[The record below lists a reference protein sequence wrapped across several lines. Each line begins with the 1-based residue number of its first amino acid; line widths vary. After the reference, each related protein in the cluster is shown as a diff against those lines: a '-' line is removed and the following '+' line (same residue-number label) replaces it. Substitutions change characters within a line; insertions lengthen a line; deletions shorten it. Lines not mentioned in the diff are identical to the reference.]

1 MKTTMKTLTSLL
13 ICCLFAA
20 SYVNAHTLNR
30 PESTNYING
39 VTALNEGNPE
49 KAYELLN
56 AEINEYPQNGYA
68 HCYMA
73 LICNYYGDMK
83 MALDAVN
90 NALELLPQE
99 DNEYR
104 SFAYY
109 TRGTMLLNLK
119 EWDLAATD
127 LTEAIRLNPE
137 DTEKA
142 LAPVIDSQFIEMLQQ
157 ALSTQGNFDI
167 QFEEK
172 AFQEKKAFLYSI
184 KSPELPIPIN
194 MRIVQESDTMISFCI
209 AVNCELPEESP
220 FPAEPQPVNPLME
233 TTNTVFGIAVLPS
246 ALCKQI
252 MD

>member
-1 MKTTMKTLTSLL
+1 MKTTLKTLTSLL

-90 NALELLPQE
+90 NALELLPQD

-137 DTEKA
+137 DTENYKA
-142 LAPVIDSQFIEMLQQ
+142 RAEAYLNNGNYEASFEDVTTALKLDSKADVNDLVLQLLA
-157 ALSTQGNFDI
+157 A
-167 QFEEK
+167 
-172 AFQEKKAFLYSI
+172 A
-184 KSPELPIPIN
+184 
-194 MRIVQESDTMISFCI
+194 
-209 AVNCELPEESP
+209 
-220 FPAEPQPVNPLME
+220 
-233 TTNTVFGIAVLPS
+233 PS
-246 ALCKQI
+246 AELVNRIASAYTLIK
-252 MD
+252 

>member
-56 AEINEYPQNGYA
+56 AEINEHPQNGYA

-90 NALELLPQE
+90 NALELLPQD

-127 LTEAIRLNPE
+127 LTEAILLNPE
-137 DTEKA
+137 DTENYKA
-142 LAPVIDSQFIEMLQQ
+142 RAEAYLNNGNYEASFEDVTMALKLDSKADVNDLVLQLLA
-157 ALSTQGNFDI
+157 A
-167 QFEEK
+167 
-172 AFQEKKAFLYSI
+172 A
-184 KSPELPIPIN
+184 
-194 MRIVQESDTMISFCI
+194 
-209 AVNCELPEESP
+209 
-220 FPAEPQPVNPLME
+220 
-233 TTNTVFGIAVLPS
+233 PS
-246 ALCKQI
+246 AELVNRIASAYTLIK
-252 MD
+252 

>member
-56 AEINEYPQNGYA
+56 AEINEHPQNGYA

-90 NALELLPQE
+90 NALELLPQD

-137 DTEKA
+137 DTENYKA
-142 LAPVIDSQFIEMLQQ
+142 RAEAYLNNGNYEASFEDVTTALKLDSKADVNDLVLQLLAAAPSSELVNRIASAYTL
-157 ALSTQGNFDI
+157 
-167 QFEEK
+167 
-172 AFQEKKAFLYSI
+172 I
-184 KSPELPIPIN
+184 K
-194 MRIVQESDTMISFCI
+194 
-209 AVNCELPEESP
+209 
-220 FPAEPQPVNPLME
+220 
-233 TTNTVFGIAVLPS
+233 
-246 ALCKQI
+246 
-252 MD
+252 

>member
-39 VTALNEGNPE
+39 VTALNEGNSE

-137 DTEKA
+137 DTENYKA
-142 LAPVIDSQFIEMLQQ
+142 RAEAYLNNGNYEASFEDVTTALKLDSKADVNDLVLQLLA
-157 ALSTQGNFDI
+157 A
-167 QFEEK
+167 
-172 AFQEKKAFLYSI
+172 A
-184 KSPELPIPIN
+184 
-194 MRIVQESDTMISFCI
+194 
-209 AVNCELPEESP
+209 
-220 FPAEPQPVNPLME
+220 
-233 TTNTVFGIAVLPS
+233 PS
-246 ALCKQI
+246 AELVNRIASAYTLIK
-252 MD
+252 

>member
-30 PESTNYING
+30 PESTNYIKG

-56 AEINEYPQNGYA
+56 AEINEHPQNGYA

-90 NALELLPQE
+90 NALELLPQD

-137 DTEKA
+137 DTENYKA
-142 LAPVIDSQFIEMLQQ
+142 RAEAYLNNGNYEASFEDVTTALKLDSKADVNDLVLQLLA
-157 ALSTQGNFDI
+157 A
-167 QFEEK
+167 
-172 AFQEKKAFLYSI
+172 A
-184 KSPELPIPIN
+184 
-194 MRIVQESDTMISFCI
+194 
-209 AVNCELPEESP
+209 
-220 FPAEPQPVNPLME
+220 
-233 TTNTVFGIAVLPS
+233 PS
-246 ALCKQI
+246 AELVNRIASAYTLIK
-252 MD
+252 

>member
-56 AEINEYPQNGYA
+56 AEINEHPQNGYA

-90 NALELLPQE
+90 NALELLPQD

-119 EWDLAATD
+119 EWDLAAID
-127 LTEAIRLNPE
+127 LTEAILLNPE
-137 DTEKA
+137 DTENYKA
-142 LAPVIDSQFIEMLQQ
+142 RAEAYLNNGNYEASFEDVTTALKLDSKADVNDLVLQLLA
-157 ALSTQGNFDI
+157 A
-167 QFEEK
+167 
-172 AFQEKKAFLYSI
+172 A
-184 KSPELPIPIN
+184 
-194 MRIVQESDTMISFCI
+194 
-209 AVNCELPEESP
+209 
-220 FPAEPQPVNPLME
+220 
-233 TTNTVFGIAVLPS
+233 PS
-246 ALCKQI
+246 AELVNRIASAYTLIK
-252 MD
+252 